1 MISSI
6 PHFPLL
12 LGVTVALPRS
22 MFLPGVIGN
31 VQLFFWNEKFCFQI
45 QIPTWFMIGWSQG
58 WLKLIFYLHLLNSQ
72 GRMLINPGFSKLSR
86 VNQSLK
92 IYKLK
97 SFLDQKCQ
105 RLTWSPTVPPSIHL
119 SASSLTPV
127 WKLFSLWI
135 FTILSILHLFW
146 WIPHLF
152 DLITLP
158 SIELSL

>member
-22 MFLPGVIGN
+22 VFLPGVIGN
-31 VQLFFWNEKFCFQI
+31 VQLFLGTKVLFSGTDSHLVYDW
-45 QIPTWFMIGWSQG
+45 MITRM
-58 WLKLIFYLHLLNSQ
+58 KLIFYLHLLNSQ

-86 VNQSLK
+86 VSQSLK